1 MLLVRA
7 PGIRDKQNSLTPA
20 SSNKASSH
28 HSQASSTP
36 YLVLTTFFIY
46 SIMGAPTHSPVMGGT
61 NHTLVRCTATAPNR
75 DTWFNALLWI
85 ISLFQLLISIG
96 REVLSPSPSLIRQ
109 IRQPISGRLPSI
121 SRPTQVNSAH
131 RVSSVS
137 SEPSSRGPGAK
148 TNDSAIEASSSALPS
163 SYEQVALR
171 TPSRHTIT
179 HDAGPSQPNASSS
192 SLTVF
197 YKPITRLLL
206 YGANNEGNVF
216 NADMMKFARACRRHL
231 GSHSR
236 VEDRISIG
244 EIGLEFQMFFS
255 QTNVRIQDMFIF
267 GASGH
272 GRIGDNLVT
281 FCLSTNINIR
291 IRDIFMVINHLPFH
305 CTIEV
310 FLDMCHAAMAA
321 EQHGLYKI
329 WPSDDLLSTFNLR
342 DGALRP
348 RTGPKVIVW
357 TAAGRQGVAYFT
369 RGKDSYML
377 SAICKILTNGPN
389 ITRRE
394 LYRRIMVHLE
404 SLNETLRQKNIAPQ
418 IPVIFSSVPDRDH
431 VLDGYALQPLLL
443 TDAPDIV

>member
-310 FLDMCHAAMAA
+310 LPFIAENVKEPDSAQPGISRYVSCGYGCRAARPV
-321 EQHGLYKI
+321 Q
-329 WPSDDLLSTFNLR
+329 NLAV
-342 DGALRP
+342 G
-348 RTGPKVIVW
+348 
-357 TAAGRQGVAYFT
+357 
-369 RGKDSYML
+369 
-377 SAICKILTNGPN
+377 
-389 ITRRE
+389 
-394 LYRRIMVHLE
+394 
-404 SLNETLRQKNIAPQ
+404 
-418 IPVIFSSVPDRDH
+418 
-431 VLDGYALQPLLL
+431 
-443 TDAPDIV
+443 